1 MNRVKKYIRSK
12 GHKLEKD
19 FPFMP
24 YGEID
29 GCGVNSE
36 KVYYWFYHYGIGLVR
51 IYYDRNGNSKEVC
64 EY

>member
-19 FPFMP
+19 FPYMP

-36 KVYYWFYHYGIGLVR
+36 KVYYWLYHYGMGMVR
-51 IYYDRNGNSKEVC
+51 TYIDRAGNETVVY
-64 EY
+64 ED